1 MSTTIGT
8 ETSPVAPEVRL
19 FLARVRHELAD
30 LDPDEV
36 GEMTDGL
43 EADLTELVTE
53 RGPAALGSPAEYAE
67 ELRVAAGLEAR
78 STGRPGRRP
87 VGESV
92 DGLLDAVR
100 RRVDDAV
107 DRLPGDARPLLA
119 WLRPLW
125 WLARAWAALQL
136 GAAAFS
142 GVTGIGYYFFEGGR
156 IELMP
161 STAIWAWLL
170 LAAAIVVSVQVGRGR
185 LWPGGRR
192 GTGARVLLI
201 ALNAVALVA
210 VPYLVV
216 MMASADNGYSRGHA
230 VGYDAGYQAGYFDGQ
245 SPDEQSSPFDQA
257 GVYSDGHWVSNV
269 YAYDASGKPLTGV
282 QLFDQLG
289 KPISVVRGA
298 ECPDPA
304 DDGGP
309 ADASAPQ
316 TWSVVAGADQDGT
329 CSDYTGLE
337 ATDAR
342 VSYPWTNGAAQ
353 VDNVYPLATRLQE
366 SFLPQ
371 VDAFASST
379 PPTIAAFPMASV
391 PPVSL
396 PGITPSVQ
404 RPADGPKTAAKA
416 R

>member
-1 MSTTIGT
+1 MSTT

-19 FLARVRHELAD
+19 FLARVRHELVD

-36 GEMTDGL
+36 TEMTDGL
-43 EADLTELVTE
+43 EADLTELVAD
-53 RGPAALGSPAEYAE
+53 RGPSALGSPAEYAE
-67 ELRVAAGLEAR
+67 ELRAAAGLEVR
-78 STGRPGRRP
+78 SPGRPGRRP

-100 RRVDDAV
+100 HRADGVLA
-107 DRLPGDARPLLA
+107 RLPRDTRPLLT

-125 WLARAWAALQL
+125 WVARAWAAIQL
-136 GAAAFS
+136 GAATFS
-142 GVTGIGYYFFEGGR
+142 AMTGVGYYFFEGGR
-156 IELMP
+156 IEPLPAM
-161 STAIWAWLL
+161 SAWSWAL
-170 LAAAIVVSVQVGRGR
+170 LAAAVVISVQVGRGR

-192 GTGARVLLI
+192 GAAARVVLLV
-201 ALNAVALVA
+201 LNGVAIVA

-216 MMASADNGYSRGHA
+216 LMASADSGYDRGQDI
-230 VGYDAGYQAGYFDGQ
+230 GYDAGYHAGYRDGQ
-245 SPDEQSSPFDQA
+245 SGGPDDQSGIFDQA
-257 GVYSDGHWVSNV
+257 GVYSDGHWVSNI

-282 QLFDQLG
+282 QLFDQMG
-289 KPISVVRGA
+289 KPISVVRGP
-298 ECPDPA
+298 ECP
-304 DDGGP
+304 DGGP
-309 ADASAPQ
+309 ANSVVPQ
-316 TWSVVAGADQDGT
+316 GWSVVAGADVDST
-329 CSDYTGLE
+329 CSDYTALE
-337 ATDAR
+337 SDAR

-353 VDNVYPLATRLQE
+353 VGNVYPLATRLQE

-379 PPTIAAFPMASV
+379 PPTIGPFPLASV

-404 RPADGPKTAAKA
+404 RPAATPDGATKG